1 MINSLKQSGLS
12 VRLAS
17 TRGADFAEYAL
28 LLAGV
33 VLVAYAGFSMLG
45 GNIAALAERVA
56 GLLGGG

>member
-1 MINSLKQSGLS
+1 MINSLRQSGFGA
-12 VRLAS
+12 RLAS

-33 VLVAYAGFSMLG
+33 VLVAYAGFSVLG
-45 GNIAALAERVA
+45 ANIAALAERVA